1 MQLELIP
8 ALAVMLFVPF
18 AVTFFAL
25 RFILWQPLLAY
36 LEAREHAIIGTKHEA
51 EKLSHEATARTA
63 EIEKKLQVTREDIAA
78 ERAAARKRVADRHAV
93 IVGEARA
100 TAEQHLS
107 SAVAE
112 IERARAQAGSELR
125 PMANDLAREI
135 AAGVLGRQVV

>member
-36 LEAREHAIIGTKHEA
+36 LEAREHAIVGTKHEA
-51 EKLSHEATARTA
+51 ERLAHDAAARTT
-63 EIEKKLQVTREDIAA
+63 EVEKKLQSARDDIAA
-78 ERAAARKRVADRHAV
+78 ERAAARKRVADKHAV

-100 TAEQHLS
+100 TAERHLVE
-107 SAVAE
+107 AVAE
-112 IERARAQAGSELR
+112 IERARSRAAADVR
-125 PMANDLAREI
+125 PMANELAREI

>member
-36 LEAREHAIIGTKHEA
+36 LEAREHAIDGTKHEA
-51 EKLSHEATARTA
+51 LRLTHEAAARTT
-63 EIEKKLQVTREDIAA
+63 ELEKKLLSAREDIAA
-78 ERAAARKRVADRHAV
+78 ERSAARKRVADKHAV
-93 IVGEARA
+93 IVGDARA
-100 TAEQHLS
+100 EADRQLAD
-107 SAVAE
+107 AVVQ
-112 IERARAQAGSELR
+112 IERARAQAALEVR
-125 PMANDLAREI
+125 PMAHDLAREI